1 NKEIHKRWML
11 FAIFVVVQEAAKL
24 AAQLPPKSDFMV
36 FCPRHKDVFRVN
48 SAILQMTRTAAG
60 IRNSTIFD
68 FKKGETMLVVEAG
81 KQAAALKI
89 RNGSIVTVFQDTSTS
104 GQSTDDIQ
112 VTYTA
117 PDGSKNVGWLTL
129 GEVDWPWCHTGH
141 SSQGVECD
149 TGIVVLTKSQVT
161 TRRWLYTAVSRCRH
175 KCYLVC
181 VPETLDECLDPD
193 NNPERRTLLPV
204 FLDKAKQHFH

>member
-1 NKEIHKRWML
+1 MNKEIHKRWML
-11 FAIFVVVQEAAKL
+11 FAIFVVVQEAAKI

-129 GEVDWPWCHTGH
+129 GEVDWPWCHTGQPSLSSSRSFT
-141 SSQGVECD
+141 SSQKVCSTSRTDLFNWALAQGATIEGCD
-149 TGIVVLTKSQVT
+149 
-161 TRRWLYTAVSRCRH
+161 
-175 KCYLVC
+175 
-181 VPETLDECLDPD
+181 CL
-193 NNPERRTLLPV
+193 
-204 FLDKAKQHFH
+204 